1 MAKYIALNKNSD
13 FRALYHRGKSQVH
26 SALVTYV
33 KKNRFG
39 VTRVGITVGKK
50 LGSAVERNR
59 CRRIIREAYRQT
71 LPRVPDGWD
80 IVFVA
85 RRHTLK
91 VKSTY
96 ILKIMQTHFKVLGV
110 LDR

>member
-1 MAKYIALNKNSD
+1 MAQYIALNKNMD

-33 KKNRFG
+33 KKNRLG

-50 LGSAVERNR
+50 LGTAVERNR

-71 LPRVPDGWD
+71 LPHVSNGWD

-85 RRHTLK
+85 RRHTIK

-96 ILKIMQTHFKVLGV
+96 ILKTMQKHLKVLGV
-110 LDR
+110 LDQ